1 MVALR
6 ICPICRKAVYVEA
19 ADTIVA
25 RVRGAS
31 DDLLTYFHRH
41 CYPAT
46 RGPSSSKWTSFRHEM
61 NQPEGKVCPLMAV
74 SHTCRYLELAPISV
88 LEPAVGGIAL

>member
-41 CYPAT
+41 CYPGDEGSLFEQVDELPT
-46 RGPSSSKWTSFRHEM
+46 RD
-61 NQPEGKVCPLMAV
+61 
-74 SHTCRYLELAPISV
+74 
-88 LEPAVGGIAL
+88 EPA